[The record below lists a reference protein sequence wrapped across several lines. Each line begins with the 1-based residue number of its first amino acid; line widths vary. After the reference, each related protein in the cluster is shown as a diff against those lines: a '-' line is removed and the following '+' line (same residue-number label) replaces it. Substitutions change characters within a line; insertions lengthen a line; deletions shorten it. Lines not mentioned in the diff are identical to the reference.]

1 MKKNWNWLEDND
13 ASTFVSPH
21 CLRYESTLV
30 ELFDAVIKAAES
42 AWDMSCSVL
51 LINLIENTLHTAS
64 APSLPASYS
73 EKIDGT
79 EIGAD
84 IGCCGS
90 AAFYK
95 KMVIVEDIQTSS
107 NWHGF
112 TELAASADLAACWS
126 IPILNGEHNVL
137 GTFACYFSSI
147 QGPSSRQI
155 AYMEEVSRTLA
166 VAIEQHRMQRV
177 ITRLSNFD
185 SLTGLHNRS
194 AFRRDLQ
201 HKIDS
206 QQSIALL
213 FLDLDNFKEINDS
226 LGHEAGD
233 KMIQSIGE
241 RLATLSNQDV
251 TFSRIGGDEF
261 TVVYSSP
268 QSREQLQAFSQQ
280 LINLVNQ
287 PADFYGHTIEVG
299 ASVGIAMYP
308 EHGEGISQL
317 MKHADIAMY
326 QAKAAGRNC
335 YCFFDD
341 SMKKELLERIDMQ
354 KALRCAFE
362 HEQFEV
368 FFQPQVNTISGELVS
383 VESLLRWHHPTKGL
397 LIAEDFIESIESI
410 GFSKIIDLWVLEK
423 SCQTMVSL
431 GLDISLSVNLSALY
445 LSRECFP
452 GRVAVI
458 LERTGFPADKLV
470 FELIERTLIPNTSCA
485 YPVMKLLQ
493 EKGIRFSIDDFGN
506 GYSSLNYLKTLPVS
520 EVKIDK
526 SFVEGIDYDKV
537 DRVICQN
544 LCTMARELDLHI
556 VAEGIENEAQKQVL
570 QEMGCDTIQGFLI
583 SYPLSVDQLAA
594 FSQSNCKA
602 S

>member
-1 MKKNWNWLEDND
+1 MKKNWNWLEDSD

-21 CLRYESTLV
+21 CLRHENTLL

-51 LINLIENTLHTAS
+51 LVNLIENTLHSAA
-64 APSLPASYS
+64 APSLPDFYC
-73 EKIDGT
+73 EGVDGLK
-79 EIGAD
+79 IGAD
-84 IGCCGS
+84 VGCCGS

-95 KMVIVEDIQTSS
+95 RMVVVENIQKSDHWQS
-107 NWHGF
+107 F
-112 TELAASADLAACWS
+112 SALACDANLAACWS
-126 IPILNGEHNVL
+126 IPIMNDEQNVL
-137 GTFACYFSSI
+137 GTFACYFSTV
-147 QGPSSRQI
+147 QVPNERQI
-155 AYMEEVSRTLA
+155 AYMEEVSKTLA

-185 SLTGLHNRS
+185 SLTGLQNRS
-194 AFRRDLQ
+194 TFRRDLQ
-201 HKIDS
+201 HKIES
-206 QQSIALL
+206 QQSLALL

-233 KMIQSIGE
+233 KMIQLIGE
-241 RLATLSNQDV
+241 RLVALSNQDI

-261 TVVYSSP
+261 TVVYANA
-268 QSREQLQAFSQQ
+268 QSKEQLQVFSQS
-280 LINLVNQ
+280 LIELVNQ

-299 ASVGIAMYP
+299 ASIGIAMYP
-308 EHGEGISQL
+308 EHGGGISQL

-326 QAKAAGRNC
+326 HAKAAGRNGC
-335 YCFFDD
+335 CFFDD
-341 SMKKELLERIDMQ
+341 TMQRALLERLDMQ
-354 KALRCAFE
+354 SELRAAFE
-362 HEQFEV
+362 HEQFDV
-368 FFQPQVNTISGELVS
+368 YFQPQVNTVSGELVS
-383 VESLLRWHHPTKGL
+383 VEALLRWHHPTKGL
-397 LIAEDFIESIESI
+397 LIAEDFIEFIESI

-452 GRVAVI
+452 GRVAAI
-458 LERTGFPADKLV
+458 LERTGFPANRLV
-470 FELIERTLIPNTSCA
+470 FELIERTLIPNTSIA

-526 SFVEGIDYDKV
+526 SFVEGIDFDKV

-544 LCTMARELDLHI
+544 LCAMAHDLDLHI
-556 VAEGIENEAQKQVL
+556 VAEGVEKESQKQAL
-570 QEMGCDTIQGFLI
+570 QKMGCDTIQGFLI
-583 SYPLSVDQLAA
+583 SYPLSTETLAVYA
-594 FSQSNCKA
+594 NDHCKA